1 MSAQLSKN
9 NYQVRKFRSLVWMS
23 LCWVT
28 ALITVL
34 PLVLVLWHLINA
46 GTKALDLAFFTQ
58 TPKPVG
64 EPGGGIA
71 NAIVGSFM
79 IVAMAS
85 LFGVPVG
92 ILGAA
97 FLSEYA
103 PPKLRNIVRFTSD
116 TLNGVP
122 SIVWGILAYALIVVT
137 MGRFSA
143 IAGAVALAFIMIPL
157 VMRTTEEM
165 LNTVPSTY
173 KEAGLALG
181 IPKWKTSLFITL
193 PLVKNGIVTGVL
205 LAVARVFG
213 ETAPLLFT
221 AFGNQFWNFNPTQ
234 PTAALPLQIFAYA
247 ISPYEDWHR
256 QAWAGALVLL
266 VFVLGVNVTIR
277 IATNQVS
284 TKE

>member
-1 MSAQLSKN
+1 MSAQLSRN
-9 NYQVRKFRSLVWMS
+9 NYQIRKFRSFVWCS
-23 LCWVT
+23 VCWMT
-28 ALITVL
+28 AFITIL

-46 GTKALDLAFFTQ
+46 GTKALNLAFFTQ

-64 EPGGGIA
+64 EPGGGLA

-173 KEAGLALG
+173 REAGLALG
-181 IPKWKTSLFITL
+181 IPKWKTTLFITL

-256 QAWAGALVLL
+256 QAWAGALLL
-266 VFVLGVNVTIR
+266 LMFVLSVNVTIK
-277 IATNQVS
+277 IV
-284 TKE
+284 TKQAFTEK

>member
-1 MSAQLSKN
+1 
-9 NYQVRKFRSLVWMS
+9 
-23 LCWVT
+23 VT

-181 IPKWKTSLFITL
+181 IPKWKTTLFITL